1 MSAVYR
7 YKGTVANE
15 EALPASA
22 EIGDTYNLQDTGM
35 NVAWN
40 GTAWDPLGADI
51 DLSRYYSKEELKPIE
66 NSEIDDIVA
75 S

>member
-1 MSAVYR
+1 
-7 YKGTVANE
+7 
-15 EALPASA
+15 
-22 EIGDTYNLQDTGM
+22 M